1 MNQYRSEVRL
11 LSKGK
16 GNPLA
21 LLPLGIFLALFV
33 GSGVVTGDFYKMP
46 VLVAIVIA
54 AMAALIMNRKET
66 LTAKIERFATGAGHP
81 DIIIMT
87 FIFILAGAFS
97 ASAKGMGAVEST
109 VNLALS
115 VLPPSFLVVGLF
127 VIGAFISLSMGTS
140 MGTIAA
146 LAPIG
151 VGISG
156 ETDIPLALSMAAV
169 IGGAMFGDNLSFISD
184 TTIAAVRTQQ
194 TEMKD
199 KFKTNFFIVLPA
211 ALLTAVIL
219 VIITAGN
226 HSTVAAESFN
236 WIKIL
241 PYVGVLITALL
252 GLNVLG
258 VLTGGTIL
266 AGVIGLMDGSYQLAS
281 FLQTVT
287 EGILGMAELVILALL
302 IGGMVEIIKYNGGID
317 YLLNLMTRSI
327 KSKKGAEF
335 GIAGLVSLTNFST
348 ANNTISII
356 FTGPLAK
363 DIADQ
368 YEIDKRKSAS
378 LLDIFSCSVQG
389 LIPYG
394 AQILT
399 AAKLAE
405 ISPISVWPYSFY
417 PVLIAIFGIISI
429 LIGFPRFSAAKNKK
443 EQKVFGMNGS
453 YTSK

>member
-1 MNQYRSEVRL
+1 M
-11 LSKGK
+11 
-16 GNPLA
+16 PLV
-21 LLPLGIFLALFV
+21 IFLALFV
-33 GSGVVTGDFYKMP
+33 GSGVITGDFYKMP
-46 VLVAIVIA
+46 VLVAILIA
-54 AMAALIMNRKET
+54 ATVSLIMNRKET
-66 LTAKIERFATGAGHP
+66 LTTKVERFAAGAGHP

-97 ASAKGMGAVEST
+97 ETAKGMGAVEST

-151 VGISG
+151 VGISA
-156 ETDIPLALSMAAV
+156 ETDISMALSMAAV

-211 ALLTAVIL
+211 AILTCIILIAV
-219 VIITAGN
+219 TMGN
-226 HSTVAAESFN
+226 HSEVAAESFD
-236 WIKIL
+236 WVKIL

-252 GLNVLG
+252 GFNVLA
-258 VLTGGTIL
+258 VLTGGTVL
-266 AGVIGLMDGSYQLAS
+266 AGVIGLADGSYTLS
-281 FLQTVT
+281 NLFPKVT

-317 YLLNLMTRSI
+317 YLLNLMTRNI

-363 DIADQ
+363 NIADQ

-378 LLDIFSCSVQG
+378 LLDIFSCGVQG

-399 AAKLAE
+399 AAKLAA
-405 ISPISVWPYSFY
+405 ISPISVLPYSFY
-417 PVLIAIFGIISI
+417 PILIAICGVISI
-429 LIGFPRFSAAKNKK
+429 LIGFPRFSAIKK
-443 EQKVFGMNGS
+443 EKERKVYGVSES
-453 YTSK
+453 YRGK